1 VLQGTSPVCHGSPA
15 ARAAGRRSVGPD
27 LRPSDVQ
34 EPGPRTVALRAR
46 NRRAPD
52 LRRRIVRGRLPGHSL
67 AEISAVDRRRPSV
80 RAPHVPQLHIGRP
93 NLPGP
98 TLPHPCVRVAVDERE
113 PIPRPHPQRHQ
124 VKARARTLWRKPV
137 PSWEHPRWRTPPTRR
152 KHQAWLRGNWPT
164 PPRFRCRHRPPAACC
179 EPCNPAKT
187 TRPSH
192 VPMMPAS
199 RCRSC
204 DPGGCHL
211 ARRLLSGR

>member
-1 VLQGTSPVCHGSPA
+1 MLGTCGA
-15 ARAAGRRSVGPD
+15 ASYVAVYQVIRW
-27 LRPSDVQ
+27 LR
-34 EPGPRTVALRAR
+34 L
-46 NRRAPD
+46 
-52 LRRRIVRGRLPGHSL
+52 
-67 AEISAVDRRRPSV
+67 SAVDRRRPSV
-80 RAPHVPQLHIGRP
+80 RALYVPQLHLGRS

-164 PPRFRCRHRPPAACC
+164 PPRFRCRRRPSAAWC

-192 VPMMPAS
+192 VPMMPLPDVVDVMLADLKLGC
-199 RCRSC
+199 CRSN
-204 DPGGCHL
+204 
-211 ARRLLSGR
+211 RF